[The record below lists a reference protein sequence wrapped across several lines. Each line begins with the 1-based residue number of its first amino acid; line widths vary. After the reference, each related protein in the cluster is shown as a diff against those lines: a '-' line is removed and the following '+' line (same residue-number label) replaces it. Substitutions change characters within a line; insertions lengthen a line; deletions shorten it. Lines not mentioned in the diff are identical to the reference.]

1 MTNQP
6 TADNNSVLATTSPPH
21 DQGGRAADPSAGL
34 PAVPVGWTMPARRA
48 AARAVLKHAVHRVP
62 IRVRFPDGTEIGA
75 GTSSDPVMVLH
86 RPDDF
91 FARLGA
97 DAKIGFGEAYMAGDW
112 APAADTDLAEL
123 LTPFAEHLTELVPR
137 PLQYLRRWVDRQQPA
152 TEENTPDQARE
163 NIHRHYD
170 LSNDLFATF
179 LDETMTYSSAWFEPG
194 DSLADAQRRKI
205 DGILDY
211 AGVGHGS
218 AVLEIGTGWGEL
230 AIRAAQRG
238 AHVTSLTLSR
248 EQLDLAQRRV
258 AEAGV
263 AGSVEFRLADYRD
276 VEGQYDAVVSIEM
289 IEAVGQQYWPLFFR
303 TIERV
308 LRPGGLVGLQAIT
321 MPHRQMVA
329 SSRSYTWIHKYIFPG
344 GIVPSV
350 QAIEEVLASSTALE
364 ITDRRTLGP
373 HYATTLRQWR
383 QRFIAACDRVADLG
397 FDEEFQRMWEFYL
410 AYSEAGF
417 RARYLDAFQFRLRR
431 R

>member
-1 MTNQP
+1 MTNQFP
-6 TADNNSVLATTSPPH
+6 AAGPPI
-21 DQGGRAADPSAGL
+21 AADPSQPGAITGRADDPSGGL
-34 PAVPVGWTMPARRA
+34 PAAPTGWQIPARRA
-48 AARAVLKHAVHRVP
+48 AARAVFRHAVRRLAV
-62 IRVRFPDGTEIGA
+62 RVRFPDGTEIGS
-75 GTSSDPVMVLH
+75 GTTEDPVMVLH

-97 DAKIGFGEAYMAGDW
+97 EAKIGFGEAYMAGDW
-112 APAADTDLAEL
+112 APADGTDPADL

-137 PLQYLRRWVDRQQPA
+137 PLQYLRRWVDRRQPA
-152 TEENTPDQARE
+152 TEVNTPDQARR

-211 AGVGHGS
+211 AEVTEGS
-218 AVLEIGTGWGEL
+218 EVLEIGTGWGEL
-230 AIRAAQRG
+230 AVRAAQRG
-238 AHVTSLTLSR
+238 ARVTSLTLSG
-248 EQLDLAQRRV
+248 EQLELARQRV
-258 AEAGV
+258 AETGL
-263 AGSVEFRLADYRD
+263 SDRVELRLADYRD
-276 VEGQYDAVVSIEM
+276 VDGSFDAVVSIEM
-289 IEAVGQQYWPLFFR
+289 IEAVGQRYWPVFFQ
-303 TIERV
+303 TIDRV

-350 QAIEEVLASSTALE
+350 RAIEDVVAAYTSLTIS
-364 ITDRRTLGP
+364 DRRSLGR

-383 QRFIAACDRVADLG
+383 ERFLRAAPDLVEAG
-397 FDEEFQRMWEFYL
+397 FDEGFRRMWEFYL

-417 RARYLDAFQFRLRR
+417 RAGYLDVFQFQMGR
-431 R
+431 